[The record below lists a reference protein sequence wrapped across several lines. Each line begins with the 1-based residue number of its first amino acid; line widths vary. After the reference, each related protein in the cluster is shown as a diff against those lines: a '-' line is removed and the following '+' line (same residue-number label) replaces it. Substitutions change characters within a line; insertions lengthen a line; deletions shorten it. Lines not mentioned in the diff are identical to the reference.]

1 VSARDF
7 GSDTTRDYLV
17 ADPPGAVTALTGYSM
32 LCLMR
37 PHNGSRSGTFAALS
51 GGGAFTAQMIID
63 GGKWFG
69 GGDFGAGYTGL
80 TPVANHWIWAGLSH
94 QPGSSVYRWHHRD
107 ITAAGANVHGSS
119 AFAVANP
126 GAIATIRLG
135 DGNDEAQCD
144 IALAAFYATNFAD
157 DAAADAFFDAAF
169 TLAAADAFAAR
180 PLGDVARRRNQPGS
194 RRGGRRRHH
203 LDGRHCRELDRSA
216 RIRLRATRNGRPG
229 RLGHGG
235 RYHRRRLAAPH
246 GPSDGLGGRGRRNR
260 GGGATAHRSAVR
272 VGTGGRH
279 HGQRIFRRYAGGRA
293 QGIAYGLRAGP
304 VGTLAFRRADNR
316 VVGTP
321 AGVAWR
327 TGKAR
332 PVSAW

>member
-17 ADPPGAVTALTGYSM
+17 VDPPGAVTALTGYSM

-51 GGGAFTAQMIID
+51 SGGAFTAQMIID

-69 GGDFGAGYTGL
+69 GGDFGAGYTGF

-94 QPGSSVYRWHHRD
+94 QPGSSVYRWHHLD
-107 ITAAGANVHGSS
+107 VTAAGAAVHGSS

-169 TLAAADAFAAR
+169 TLAAADAFALDPLAMW
-180 PLGDVARRRNQPGS
+180 LGDATNLEVDMVDGADITSTVGTVGSSTDPPGFDYALSSTIDLAGSATVGGVTGSGTLRRTVRLSGAALVGGITGSGSFVGTPVA
-194 RRGGRRRHH
+194 GRRALRTV
-203 LDGRHCRELDRSA
+203 SA
-216 RIRLRATRNGRPG
+216 PG
-229 RLGHGG
+229 RLVRSRSGVPITASSA
-235 RYHRRRLAAPH
+235 HRRA
-246 GPSDGLGGRGRRNR
+246 
-260 GGGATAHRSAVR
+260 
-272 VGTGGRH
+272 
-279 HGQRIFRRYAGGRA
+279 
-293 QGIAYGLRAGP
+293 
-304 VGTLAFRRADNR
+304 
-316 VVGTP
+316 
-321 AGVAWR
+321 
-327 TGKAR
+327 
-332 PVSAW
+332 

>member
-1 VSARDF
+1 MSARDF

-51 GGGAFTAQMIID
+51 SGGAFTAQMIID

-144 IALAAFYATNFAD
+144 IALAAFYATNFAN

-169 TLAAADAFAAR
+169 TLAAADAFALGPLAMW
-180 PLGDVARRRNQPGS
+180 LGDATNLEADVVDGADITSTVGTVGSSTDPPGFDYALHATVDLAGSAAVGGITGSGSLRRTVHLTGSAAVGGVTGAGALRRTVRLAGSGLVGGITGSGSFVGTPVAGRRALRTVSAPGRLVRSRSGVPITASSARRR
-194 RRGGRRRHH
+194 
-203 LDGRHCRELDRSA
+203 A
-216 RIRLRATRNGRPG
+216 
-229 RLGHGG
+229 
-235 RYHRRRLAAPH
+235 
-246 GPSDGLGGRGRRNR
+246 
-260 GGGATAHRSAVR
+260 
-272 VGTGGRH
+272 
-279 HGQRIFRRYAGGRA
+279 
-293 QGIAYGLRAGP
+293 
-304 VGTLAFRRADNR
+304 
-316 VVGTP
+316 
-321 AGVAWR
+321 
-327 TGKAR
+327 
-332 PVSAW
+332 